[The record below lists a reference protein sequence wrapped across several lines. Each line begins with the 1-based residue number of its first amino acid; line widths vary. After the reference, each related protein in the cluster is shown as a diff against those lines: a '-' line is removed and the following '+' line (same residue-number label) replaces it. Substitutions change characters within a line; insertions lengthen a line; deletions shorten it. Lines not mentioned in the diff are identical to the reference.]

1 MKRGEG
7 EPDTHEMFAPLPRI
21 ERAIEEYLEKA
32 EGGDALGRAMRYAV
46 LNGGKRLRPLLAWH
60 SSVAC
65 GGTGEDSLCAGVA
78 VELVHAFSLV
88 HDDLPALDNDD
99 VRRGQPTLHKH
110 AGEAMAILAG
120 DQLLVEAFACVAGHG
135 GVEDGERKLEL
146 VRILTSAT
154 LAMVRGQVFDT
165 LGDPPEKGSPLERLR
180 LIHSSKTGALIE
192 ASCRMGAVCAAG
204 ATTDDQRAAVREY
217 GRCVGLM
224 FQVVDDLIDVTQPES
239 HAGKRTGKDAVAGKL
254 TYPGVLGV
262 EGSKAEVAWLLER
275 ASSAVRPL
283 GARAENLVSLGEFL
297 AARTR

>member
-7 EPDTHEMFAPLPRI
+7 EPDTHKMFAPLPRI

-65 GGTGEDSLCAGVA
+65 GGTGEDSLCAGIA

-120 DQLLVEAFACVAGHG
+120 DQLLVEAFACVAGQVG
-135 GVEDGERKLEL
+135 WEDGNRKLEL

-165 LGDPPEKGSPLERLR
+165 LGGLPEQSSPLESLR
-180 LIHSSKTGALIE
+180 LVHSCKTGALIE

-204 ATTDDQRAAVREY
+204 AVAEDKQAAIRAY
-217 GRCVGLM
+217 GGRVGLM

-262 EGSKAEVAWLLER
+262 EGSQAEVASLLEQ
-275 ASSAVRPL
+275 AVSAVRYL
-283 GARAENLVSLGEFL
+283 GVGAENLIQL
-297 AARTR
+297 AEYLANRTK